1 MPRCWIFRMIL
12 IYEGLVILCLYL
24 DLNKV
29 ESGEYFGCYTSL
41 LDAWV
46 IAMECNEVAHYF
58 AKCPEVLVWP
68 PLYLVFGWYCTLVK
82 LWAMITLKRADW
94 VVAPPATVVEQVK
107 DVEDT
112 GDCKDRND

>member
-41 LDAWV
+41 LDACV

-107 DVEDT
+107 DVEDN
-112 GDCKDRND
+112 GDCKNRND